1 MNNFKEEPYLVATF
15 SVNFFFCLLE
25 DLGSRL
31 HASLS
36 VSGFQC
42 KAIATKSSIL
52 DIADVPD
59 APLITIFGKEIVILF
74 NLIDIYGRS

>member
-1 MNNFKEEPYLVATF
+1 M
-15 SVNFFFCLLE
+15 
-25 DLGSRL
+25 